1 MYEDMGKPLPDG
13 YSKCAPDMYCD
24 YAETG
29 TCRVNKCMTYV
40 DCIDSNVCDTS
51 EKYSDPNTADGVPP
65 VDPNYPYK
73 CKLCESQ
80 SDCPDAPICLDD
92 TEHPDYEQWRVHLTG
107 KVGFGDWCRCRH
119 FCRLRRFRCGY
130 CRSNSLQP

>member
-13 YSKCAPDMYCD
+13 YPKCAPDMYCD
-24 YAETG
+24 YEETG

-51 EKYSDPNTADGVPP
+51 EKYSDPNTEPGIPP

-80 SDCPDAPICLDD
+80 SECPDAPICIEDP
-92 TEHPDYEQWRVHLTG
+92 EHPDYDWR
-107 KVGFGDWCRCRH
+107 CN
-119 FCRLRRFRCGY
+119 
-130 CRSNSLQP
+130 SNPFICMNNGACT